1 MHAYGNGTENTYT
14 YNTLIFIPFVTR
26 ISNGTE
32 NTYNYN
38 RQRKRLQG
46 ITHELQ
52 KLMNSK
58 NMNSKL
64 NLLQLQLFL
73 QTRNFITDELAEEQY
88 FDIRFNEDGRYFF
101 HENGIEDPEE
111 FVRQQL
117 MATNITKDENHP
129 LISYRPRRNAK
140 FQINKIKLLNHR
152 WVICDFSDGLDWGE
166 LLIKMTLN
174 DDKTLSFDVL
184 DQTLYVSE
192 QKP

>member
-1 MHAYGNGTENTYT
+1 MKQVKWSLLL
-14 YNTLIFIPFVTR
+14 LIGGVLLASCKNKGAQPSLESQGASVL
-26 ISNGTE
+26 SVE
-32 NTYNYN
+32 H
-38 RQRKRLQG
+38 LQDS
-46 ITHELQ
+46 IQ
-52 KLMNSK
+52 KLS
-58 NMNSKL
+58 
-64 NLLQLQLFL
+64 
-73 QTRNFITDELAEEQY
+73 DELAEERY

-101 HENGIEDPEE
+101 HENGIEDSEE

-117 MATNITKDENHP
+117 MATNITKNENHP

-166 LLIKMTLN
+166 LLIKMILN
-174 DDKTLSFDVL
+174 DDKTLSFEVL

>member
-1 MHAYGNGTENTYT
+1 MMK
-14 YNTLIFIPFVTR
+14 LIKLPFLLLIGSIFM
-26 ISNGTE
+26 ISCGDNKDE
-32 NTYNYN
+32 KKIV
-38 RQRKRLQG
+38 QKEEKPSIEILQDSIRKLSE
-46 ITHELQ
+46 EL
-52 KLMNSK
+52 SDA
-58 NMNSKL
+58 
-64 NLLQLQLFL
+64 
-73 QTRNFITDELAEEQY
+73 RY
-88 FDIRFNEDGRYFF
+88 FDIQYNEDSQYFF
-101 HENGIEDPEE
+101 YENGIEDSEE

-166 LLIKMTLN
+166 LLLKITLN
-174 DDKTLSFDVL
+174 DDKTLSFEVL

>member
-1 MHAYGNGTENTYT
+1 MK
-14 YNTLIFIPFVTR
+14 LIKLPFLLLIGSIFM
-26 ISNGTE
+26 ISCGDNKDE
-32 NTYNYN
+32 KKIV
-38 RQRKRLQG
+38 QKEEKPSIEILQDSIRKL
-46 ITHELQ
+46 
-52 KLMNSK
+52 S
-58 NMNSKL
+58 
-64 NLLQLQLFL
+64 
-73 QTRNFITDELAEEQY
+73 EEFSDARY
-88 FDIRFNEDGRYFF
+88 FDIQYNEDSQYFF
-101 HENGIEDPEE
+101 YENGIEDSEE

-166 LLIKMTLN
+166 LLLKITLN
-174 DDKTLSFDVL
+174 DDKTLSFEVL

>member
-1 MHAYGNGTENTYT
+1 M
-14 YNTLIFIPFVTR
+14 
-26 ISNGTE
+26 ISCGDNE
-32 NTYNYN
+32 DEKKIVEKEEKPSIDIL
-38 RQRKRLQG
+38 QDSIRKLSE
-46 ITHELQ
+46 EL
-52 KLMNSK
+52 SDA
-58 NMNSKL
+58 
-64 NLLQLQLFL
+64 
-73 QTRNFITDELAEEQY
+73 RY
-88 FDIRFNEDGRYFF
+88 FDIQYNEDSQYFF
-101 HENGIEDPEE
+101 YENGIEDSEE

-166 LLIKMTLN
+166 LLLKITLN
-174 DDKTLSFDVL
+174 DDKTLSFEVL

>member
-1 MHAYGNGTENTYT
+1 MKQLKWPLLFLFGGVLLASCKNKGEKQPSMQTTPALSVE
-14 YNTLIFIPFVTR
+14 
-26 ISNGTE
+26 
-32 NTYNYN
+32 
-38 RQRKRLQG
+38 RLQDS
-46 ITHELQ
+46 IQ
-52 KLMNSK
+52 K
-58 NMNSKL
+58 
-64 NLLQLQLFL
+64 
-73 QTRNFITDELAEEQY
+73 
-88 FDIRFNEDGRYFF
+88 
-101 HENGIEDPEE
+101 
-111 FVRQQL
+111 RQQL

>member
-1 MHAYGNGTENTYT
+1 MISCGDNKDEKK
-14 YNTLIFIPFVTR
+14 IVEKEERPFIE
-26 ISNGTE
+26 ILQDSI
-32 NTYNYN
+32 
-38 RQRKRLQG
+38 RKLSE
-46 ITHELQ
+46 EL
-52 KLMNSK
+52 SDA
-58 NMNSKL
+58 
-64 NLLQLQLFL
+64 
-73 QTRNFITDELAEEQY
+73 RY
-88 FDIRFNEDGRYFF
+88 FDIQYNEDSQYFF
-101 HENGIEDPEE
+101 YENGIEDSEE

-166 LLIKMTLN
+166 LLLKITLN
-174 DDKTLSFDVL
+174 DDKTLSFEVL

>member
-1 MHAYGNGTENTYT
+1 MKQVKWPLLL
-14 YNTLIFIPFVTR
+14 LIGGVLLASCKNKGAQPSLESQGAPVL
-26 ISNGTE
+26 SVE
-32 NTYNYN
+32 H
-38 RQRKRLQG
+38 LQDS
-46 ITHELQ
+46 IQ
-52 KLMNSK
+52 KLS
-58 NMNSKL
+58 
-64 NLLQLQLFL
+64 
-73 QTRNFITDELAEEQY
+73 DELAEERY

-166 LLIKMTLN
+166 LLIKMILN
-174 DDKTLSFDVL
+174 DDKTLSFEVL

>member
-1 MHAYGNGTENTYT
+1 MKLIKLPFLLLTGSIFMISCGDNKDEKKIVQKEEKLSIE
-14 YNTLIFIPFVTR
+14 TLQDSI
-26 ISNGTE
+26 
-32 NTYNYN
+32 
-38 RQRKRLQG
+38 RKLYE
-46 ITHELQ
+46 EL
-52 KLMNSK
+52 SDA
-58 NMNSKL
+58 
-64 NLLQLQLFL
+64 
-73 QTRNFITDELAEEQY
+73 RY
-88 FDIRFNEDGRYFF
+88 FDIQYNEDSQYFF
-101 HENGIEDPEE
+101 YENGIEDSEE

-166 LLIKMTLN
+166 LLLKMTLN
-174 DDKTLSFDVL
+174 DDKTLSFEVL

>member
-1 MHAYGNGTENTYT
+1 MEIE
-14 YNTLIFIPFVTR
+14 TLQDSI
-26 ISNGTE
+26 
-32 NTYNYN
+32 
-38 RQRKRLQG
+38 RKLSE
-46 ITHELQ
+46 EL
-52 KLMNSK
+52 SDA
-58 NMNSKL
+58 
-64 NLLQLQLFL
+64 
-73 QTRNFITDELAEEQY
+73 RY
-88 FDIRFNEDGRYFF
+88 FDIQYNEDSQYFF
-101 HENGIEDPEE
+101 YENGIEDSEE

-166 LLIKMTLN
+166 LLLKITLN
-174 DDKTLSFDVL
+174 DDKTLSFEVL

>member
-1 MHAYGNGTENTYT
+1 MK
-14 YNTLIFIPFVTR
+14 LI
-26 ISNGTE
+26 
-32 NTYNYN
+32 
-38 RQRKRLQG
+38 
-46 ITHELQ
+46 
-52 KLMNSK
+52 KL
-58 NMNSKL
+58 
-64 NLLQLQLFL
+64 LFL
-73 QTRNFITDELAEEQY
+73 LLIGSIFMISCGDNKDEKKIVEKEERPSIEILQDSIRKLSEELSDARY
-88 FDIRFNEDGRYFF
+88 FDIEYNEDSQYFF
-101 HENGIEDPEE
+101 YENGIEDSEE

-166 LLIKMTLN
+166 LLLKITLN
-174 DDKTLSFDVL
+174 DDKTLSFEVL

>member
-1 MHAYGNGTENTYT
+1 MKLIKLPFLLLTGSIFMISCGDNKDEKKIVEKEEKLSIE
-14 YNTLIFIPFVTR
+14 TLQDSI
-26 ISNGTE
+26 
-32 NTYNYN
+32 
-38 RQRKRLQG
+38 RKLSE
-46 ITHELQ
+46 EL
-52 KLMNSK
+52 SDA
-58 NMNSKL
+58 
-64 NLLQLQLFL
+64 
-73 QTRNFITDELAEEQY
+73 RY
-88 FDIRFNEDGRYFF
+88 FDIQYNEDSQYFF
-101 HENGIEDPEE
+101 YENGIEDSEE

-166 LLIKMTLN
+166 LLLKITLN
-174 DDKTLSFDVL
+174 DDKTLSFEVL

>member
-1 MHAYGNGTENTYT
+1 MKLIKLPFLLLTGSIFMISCGDNKDEKKIVQKEEKLSIE
-14 YNTLIFIPFVTR
+14 TLQDSI
-26 ISNGTE
+26 
-32 NTYNYN
+32 
-38 RQRKRLQG
+38 RKLSE
-46 ITHELQ
+46 EL
-52 KLMNSK
+52 SDA
-58 NMNSKL
+58 
-64 NLLQLQLFL
+64 
-73 QTRNFITDELAEEQY
+73 RY
-88 FDIRFNEDGRYFF
+88 FDIQYNEDSQYFF
-101 HENGIEDPEE
+101 YENGIEDSVE

-166 LLIKMTLN
+166 LLLKMTLN
-174 DDKTLSFDVL
+174 DDKTLSFEVL

>member
-1 MHAYGNGTENTYT
+1 MKLIKLPFLLLTGSIFMISCGDNKDEKKIVQKEEELSIE
-14 YNTLIFIPFVTR
+14 TLQDSI
-26 ISNGTE
+26 
-32 NTYNYN
+32 
-38 RQRKRLQG
+38 RKLSE
-46 ITHELQ
+46 EL
-52 KLMNSK
+52 SDA
-58 NMNSKL
+58 
-64 NLLQLQLFL
+64 
-73 QTRNFITDELAEEQY
+73 RY
-88 FDIRFNEDGRYFF
+88 FDIQYNEDSQYFF
-101 HENGIEDPEE
+101 YENGIEDSEE

-166 LLIKMTLN
+166 LLLKMTLN
-174 DDKTLSFDVL
+174 DDKTLSFEVL

>member
-1 MHAYGNGTENTYT
+1 M
-14 YNTLIFIPFVTR
+14 
-26 ISNGTE
+26 ISCGDNKDE
-32 NTYNYN
+32 KKIVEKEEKLSIEIL
-38 RQRKRLQG
+38 QDSIRKLSE
-46 ITHELQ
+46 EL
-52 KLMNSK
+52 SDA
-58 NMNSKL
+58 
-64 NLLQLQLFL
+64 
-73 QTRNFITDELAEEQY
+73 RY
-88 FDIRFNEDGRYFF
+88 FDIQYNEDSQYFF
-101 HENGIEDPEE
+101 YENGIEDSEE

-166 LLIKMTLN
+166 LLLKITLN
-174 DDKTLSFDVL
+174 DDKTLSFEVL

>member
-1 MHAYGNGTENTYT
+1 MKLIKLPFLLLIGN
-14 YNTLIFIPFVTR
+14 IFM
-26 ISNGTE
+26 ISCGDNKDE
-32 NTYNYN
+32 KKKVEKEEKPSIEIL
-38 RQRKRLQG
+38 QDSIRKLSE
-46 ITHELQ
+46 EL
-52 KLMNSK
+52 SDA
-58 NMNSKL
+58 
-64 NLLQLQLFL
+64 
-73 QTRNFITDELAEEQY
+73 RY
-88 FDIRFNEDGRYFF
+88 FDIQYNEDSQYFF
-101 HENGIEDPEE
+101 YENGIEDSEE

-166 LLIKMTLN
+166 LLLKITLN
-174 DDKTLSFDVL
+174 DDKTLSFEVL

>member
-1 MHAYGNGTENTYT
+1 MKLIKLPFLLLIGN
-14 YNTLIFIPFVTR
+14 IFM
-26 ISNGTE
+26 ISCGDNKYE
-32 NTYNYN
+32 KKIVEKEEKPSIEIL
-38 RQRKRLQG
+38 QDSIRKLSE
-46 ITHELQ
+46 EL
-52 KLMNSK
+52 SDA
-58 NMNSKL
+58 
-64 NLLQLQLFL
+64 
-73 QTRNFITDELAEEQY
+73 RY
-88 FDIRFNEDGRYFF
+88 FDIQYNEDSQYFF
-101 HENGIEDPEE
+101 YENGIEDSEE

-166 LLIKMTLN
+166 LLLKITLN
-174 DDKTLSFDVL
+174 DDKTLSFEVL

>member
-1 MHAYGNGTENTYT
+1 MKLIKLPFLLLTGSIFMISCGDNKDEKKIVQKEEKLSIE
-14 YNTLIFIPFVTR
+14 TLQDSI
-26 ISNGTE
+26 
-32 NTYNYN
+32 
-38 RQRKRLQG
+38 RKLSE
-46 ITHELQ
+46 EL
-52 KLMNSK
+52 SDA
-58 NMNSKL
+58 
-64 NLLQLQLFL
+64 
-73 QTRNFITDELAEEQY
+73 RY
-88 FDIRFNEDGRYFF
+88 FDIQYNEDSQYFF
-101 HENGIEDPEE
+101 YENGIEDSEE

-166 LLIKMTLN
+166 LLLKMTLN
-174 DDKTLSFDVL
+174 DDKTLSFEVL

>member
-1 MHAYGNGTENTYT
+1 MK
-14 YNTLIFIPFVTR
+14 LIKLPFLLLTGSIFM
-26 ISNGTE
+26 ISCGDNKDE
-32 NTYNYN
+32 KKKVEKEEKPSIEIL
-38 RQRKRLQG
+38 QDSIRKLSE
-46 ITHELQ
+46 EL
-52 KLMNSK
+52 SDA
-58 NMNSKL
+58 
-64 NLLQLQLFL
+64 
-73 QTRNFITDELAEEQY
+73 RY
-88 FDIRFNEDGRYFF
+88 FDIQYNEDSQYFF
-101 HENGIEDPEE
+101 YENGIEDSEE

-166 LLIKMTLN
+166 LLLKITLN
-174 DDKTLSFDVL
+174 DNKTLSFEVL